1 MLVGY
6 AGGDS
11 HDAVT
16 ASGHQPW
23 FSPATWLIVRGATRL
38 ADQQAGLRE
47 LFGSPLPKGAR
58 APGWQHDGDELA
70 LSERALAAIVQV
82 TSQELAETRRWCEFG
97 DRVHLLSD
105 LTDSGNSAA
114 KRAADILFFLLFTSS
129 LLVLMVVNAHQEVKH
144 RSDYAWTSRDH

>member
-1 MLVGY
+1 MEPPDWRTNKPGY
-6 AGGDS
+6 ANYLV
-11 HDAVT
+11 ARC
-16 ASGHQPW
+16 P
-23 FSPATWLIVRGATRL
+23 
-38 ADQQAGLRE
+38 
-47 LFGSPLPKGAR
+47 R

-114 KRAADILFFLLFTSS
+114 KKAADILFFLLFTSS